1 MATHNKNNIFTS
13 LSRTLLGDTV
23 PEVFK
28 KTNVYNMNDVVFS
41 TNSKEEYDKKMQT
54 FRQQKLLSYQWVK
67 AGAEVAQ
74 ESLAGLTN
82 VKLMYRDADLMCSDT
97 YIAAALEIVADETCC
112 VNSKGKLLNIYSAS
126 ERIKAILEDLFVNR
140 LNINVWLPSIVY
152 NMLKYGNEYM
162 LLNINN
168 ELGITGWREIHPYNI
183 ERYEGE
189 VAAPYAL
196 AQNVNTAN
204 GLKTDDVKF
213 VWAGHNDSM
222 PYQIWQMAHFRYLSD
237 TFHLPYGTSY
247 LHKARRAWRM
257 LSMMEDGMLIYRLDK
272 SIERRVFKIYV
283 GQLNDADIPAYV
295 QQIANNFK
303 RTSII
308 DPTTGQ
314 VDLRKNFMSVDTD
327 YFIPVRNESAPNPIE
342 TLSSAKYETAMDDIE
357 YMRDKVLAALG
368 VPKTFLNFQEAQG
381 KGQNLSIMDI
391 RFTRKINRIQQYV
404 LMELNKIAII
414 HLSLLGFN
422 DDLTNF
428 TLTMNNPSPQIE
440 AQELE
445 DFSKR
450 VQMAQSLL
458 SDPGNGIQIYSLH
471 RVLKEI
477 LKMSDKDIADN
488 LNEIRLEAAL
498 AAELKKTEQ
507 IIKRTGIFDPIDNI
521 YGETGAD
528 YQATNGG
535 PGEDGFGGG
544 GGGGFG
550 AGLGGDDFD
559 SAVDNLGSPSDT
571 GADINGAEGTTSMS
585 NAPAADAGTATME
598 SKKNEKPLIVE
609 KKNANLSLLDEYCK
623 RLYKKNENIIREEY
637 ADKVDIT
644 SHNLMINETI
654 QGLLDKLTDTFK
666 NGTIND

>member
-126 ERIKAILEDLFVNR
+126 ERIKAVLEDLFVNR

-342 TLSSAKYETAMDDIE
+342 TLSSAK
-357 YMRDKVLAALG
+357 
-368 VPKTFLNFQEAQG
+368 
-381 KGQNLSIMDI
+381 
-391 RFTRKINRIQQYV
+391 
-404 LMELNKIAII
+404 
-414 HLSLLGFN
+414 
-422 DDLTNF
+422 
-428 TLTMNNPSPQIE
+428 
-440 AQELE
+440 
-445 DFSKR
+445 
-450 VQMAQSLL
+450 
-458 SDPGNGIQIYSLH
+458 
-471 RVLKEI
+471 
-477 LKMSDKDIADN
+477 
-488 LNEIRLEAAL
+488 
-498 AAELKKTEQ
+498 
-507 IIKRTGIFDPIDNI
+507 
-521 YGETGAD
+521 
-528 YQATNGG
+528 
-535 PGEDGFGGG
+535 
-544 GGGGFG
+544 
-550 AGLGGDDFD
+550 
-559 SAVDNLGSPSDT
+559 
-571 GADINGAEGTTSMS
+571 
-585 NAPAADAGTATME
+585 
-598 SKKNEKPLIVE
+598 
-609 KKNANLSLLDEYCK
+609 
-623 RLYKKNENIIREEY
+623 
-637 ADKVDIT
+637 
-644 SHNLMINETI
+644 
-654 QGLLDKLTDTFK
+654 
-666 NGTIND
+666 